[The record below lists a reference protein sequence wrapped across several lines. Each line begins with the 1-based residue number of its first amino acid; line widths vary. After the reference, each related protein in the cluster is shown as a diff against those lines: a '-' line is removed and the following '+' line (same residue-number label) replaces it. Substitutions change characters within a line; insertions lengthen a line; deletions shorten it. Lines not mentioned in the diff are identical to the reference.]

1 MQQDNKSNCRR
12 VAVIGAGI
20 SGLAAAFHIH
30 ELSPETSI
38 SVFDPRPRV
47 GGVLNTV
54 IKDGLEIEEGADN
67 FITTVP
73 WGLDLCKRL
82 GISDQLVTTSSQYRQ
97 TFVVFRNRL
106 HKLPEG
112 FLMMAPT
119 KMWPLATTRLL
130 SPLGKIRAGLELF
143 IPRKKDDADESMA
156 QFGRRRLGKE
166 VFERLIEPLVSG
178 VYGANLE
185 ELSVLATMERFR
197 EMEKEHRSLII
208 AMRAEMAKRRKAARD
223 AKAARKDSQRAWK

>member
-1 MQQDNKSNCRR
+1 MAQENKSSYRR

-156 QFGRRRLGKE
+156 EFGRRRLGKDLSGHRR
-166 VFERLIEPLVSG
+166 FDER
-178 VYGANLE
+178 
-185 ELSVLATMERFR
+185 
-197 EMEKEHRSLII
+197 
-208 AMRAEMAKRRKAARD
+208 KRRKRRD
-223 AKAARKDSQRAWK
+223 RRLSCA